1 MRGMRRRTFVKTAI
15 GTGLATRAWAFQGAK
30 SYDVIVIGAGAIGC
44 TTAYYLR
51 EEGLSVCL
59 LDKGPAGREASW
71 ASAGMIQPIGSSKSE
86 AWPTRAALLSRK
98 LYDDLEPRLF
108 EETGKRIGYGGA
120 GGLVVTFDEAEVAQ
134 LQATVQSQA
143 GDDFPAQLLNRE
155 DARTREPGLPDQV
168 VATVLLP
175 AHRFLDP
182 RTFTAVMAEAARKKG
197 VIVREGTPATGL
209 IWSGKKVVGVL
220 SGSEKIAGGLVINAA
235 GAWAGRVDEQLPIR
249 IRPVHGQIL
258 SLQGPKGG
266 LRHNIQKRGAGGY
279 FTPRADGRMLVG
291 ATNEDFGYEKKVTP
305 SGLRTLSGLVH
316 DVMPHLAAHPVL
328 DSWSGLRPGSPDG
341 LPVIGP
347 DPRAEAGYFWAAGHG
362 ASGMMQNPATAKVV
376 TDFVMKRAPRIP
388 VESVR
393 PARLVE

>member
-1 MRGMRRRTFVKTAI
+1 MRRRTFLTVI
-15 GTGLATRAWAFQGAK
+15 GTGLAAPAWAFQGAK
-30 SYDVIVIGAGAIGC
+30 SYDAIVIGAGAIGC

-71 ASAGMIQPIGSSKSE
+71 ASAGMIQPSGSSKSE
-86 AWPTRAALLSRK
+86 SWPARATLLSRK
-98 LYDDLEPRLF
+98 LYDELEPRLF
-108 EETGKRIGYGGA
+108 EETGKRIGYGGD
-120 GGLVVTFDEAEVAQ
+120 GGLVVAFEEADVAQ
-134 LQATVQSQA
+134 LETIVRERA

-168 VATVLLP
+168 AAAALLP

-182 RTFTAVMAEAARKKG
+182 RTFTAVIAEAARKKG
-197 VIVREGTPATGL
+197 VMVREDTPASGL
-209 IWSGKKVVGVL
+209 IWSGKKVVGVV
-220 SGSEKIAGGLVINAA
+220 SGAEKIAGGVVINAS
-235 GAWAGRVDEQLPIR
+235 GAWAGRVDEQLPMR

-266 LRHNIQKRGAGGY
+266 LRHNIQKRGTGGY
-279 FTPRADGRMLVG
+279 ITPRTDGRVLVG
-291 ATNEDFGYEKKVTP
+291 ATNDDFGYEKKVTP
-305 SGLRTLSGLVH
+305 EGLRRLSGLVH
-316 DVMPHLAAHPVL
+316 DVMPHLAQHRVL

-341 LPVIGP
+341 LPAVGP
-347 DPRAEAGYFWAAGHG
+347 DPRAEAGYLWAAGHG
-362 ASGMMQNPATAKVV
+362 GNGMMQNPATAKVV
-376 TDFVMKRAPRIP
+376 TDLVMNRAPRIP

>member
-1 MRGMRRRTFVKTAI
+1 
-15 GTGLATRAWAFQGAK
+15 
-30 SYDVIVIGAGAIGC
+30 
-44 TTAYYLR
+44 
-51 EEGLSVCL
+51 
-59 LDKGPAGREASW
+59 
-71 ASAGMIQPIGSSKSE
+71 
-86 AWPTRAALLSRK
+86 LLSRK

-108 EETGKRIGYGGA
+108 EETGKRIGYGGD
-120 GGLVVTFDEAEVAQ
+120 GGLVVVFEDADVAQ
-134 LQATVQSQA
+134 LETMVRSQA
-143 GDDFPAQLLNRE
+143 GDDFPTQLLNRD

-168 VATVLLP
+168 VAAALRP

-182 RTFTAVMAEAARKKG
+182 RTFTAVIAEAARKKG
-197 VIVREGTPATGL
+197 VIVREETPASGL

-220 SGSEKIAGGLVINAA
+220 SGAEKITGGIVINAA
-235 GAWAGRVDEQLPIR
+235 GAWSGTVDEQLPMR

-279 FTPRADGRMLVG
+279 ITPRVDGRVLVG
-291 ATNEDFGYEKKVTP
+291 ATNEDFGYEKKLTP
-305 SGLRTLSGLVH
+305 SGLRMLSGLVH
-316 DVMPHLAAHPVL
+316 DVMPHLAAHRVL
-328 DSWSGLRPGSPDG
+328 DIWSGLRPGSPDG

-362 ASGMMQNPATAKVV
+362 GNGMMQNPATAKVV
-376 TDFVMKRAPRIP
+376 TDFVMNRAPRIP

>member
-1 MRGMRRRTFVKTAI
+1 MRRRTFLKTAI
-15 GTGLATRAWAFQGAK
+15 WTGLAVPAWAYQGAK

-59 LDKGPAGREASW
+59 LDKGRAGQEASW

-86 AWPTRAALLSRK
+86 SWPSRAALLSRK

-120 GGLVVTFDEAEVAQ
+120 GGLVVAFDEAEASQ
-134 LQATVQSQA
+134 LEALVRSQA
-143 GDDFPAQLLNRE
+143 GNDFPSQLLNRE
-155 DARTREPGLPDQV
+155 DARTREPGLPDTAMAAALQ
-168 VATVLLP
+168 P

-182 RTFTAVMAEAARKKG
+182 RTFTAVIAEAARKKG
-197 VIVREGTPATGL
+197 VTVREGTPVSGL

-220 SGSEKIAGGLVINAA
+220 SGAEKIAGGIVINAA
-235 GAWAGRVDEQLPIR
+235 GAWAGMMDQQLPMR

-258 SLQGPKGG
+258 SLEGPIGG
-266 LRHNIQKRGAGGY
+266 LRHNIQKWGAAGY
-279 FTPRADGRMLVG
+279 ITPRVDGRVLVG
-291 ATNEDFGYEKKVTP
+291 ATNDNFGYEKKVTP
-305 SGLRTLSGLVH
+305 EGLRRLSGLVH
-316 DVMPHLAAHPVL
+316 DVMPHLAEHRVL

-341 LPVIGP
+341 LPAIGP
-347 DPRAEAGYFWAAGHG
+347 DPRAEAGYLWAAGHG
-362 ASGMMQNPATAKVV
+362 GNGMMQNPATAKVV
-376 TDFVMKRAPRIP
+376 SDLVMNRAPRIP
-388 VESVR
+388 AESVR

>member
-1 MRGMRRRTFVKTAI
+1 MRRRTFLTAI
-15 GTGLATRAWAFQGAK
+15 GTGLAAPAWAFQGAK
-30 SYDVIVIGAGAIGC
+30 SYDAIVIGAGAIGC

-71 ASAGMIQPIGSSKSE
+71 ASAGMIQPSGSSKSE
-86 AWPTRAALLSRK
+86 SWPARATLLSRK
-98 LYDDLEPRLF
+98 LYDELEPRLF
-108 EETGKRIGYGGA
+108 EETGKRIGYGGD
-120 GGLVVTFDEAEVAQ
+120 GGLVVAFEEADVAQ
-134 LQATVQSQA
+134 LETIVRSQA

-168 VATVLLP
+168 AAAALLP

-182 RTFTAVMAEAARKKG
+182 RTFTAVIAEAARKKG
-197 VIVREGTPATGL
+197 VMVREETPASGL

-220 SGSEKIAGGLVINAA
+220 SGAEKIAGGIVINAS
-235 GAWAGRVDEQLPIR
+235 GAWAGTVDERLPMR

-279 FTPRADGRMLVG
+279 ITPRTDGRVLVG

-305 SGLRTLSGLVH
+305 EGLRRLSGLVH
-316 DVMPHLAAHPVL
+316 DVMPHLAEHRVL

-341 LPVIGP
+341 LPAVGP
-347 DPRAEAGYFWAAGHG
+347 DPRAEAGYLWAAGHG
-362 ASGMMQNPATAKVV
+362 GNGMMQNPATAKVV
-376 TDFVMKRAPRIP
+376 TDLVMNRAPRIP

>member
-1 MRGMRRRTFVKTAI
+1 MRRRTFLTAI
-15 GTGLATRAWAFQGAK
+15 GTGLAAPAWAYQGAK
-30 SYDVIVIGAGAIGC
+30 SYDAIVIGAGAIGC

-59 LDKGPAGREASW
+59 LDKGPAGHEASW
-71 ASAGMIQPIGSSKSE
+71 ASAGMIQPVGSSRSE
-86 AWPTRAALLSRK
+86 AWPSRAALLSRK
-98 LYDDLEPRLF
+98 LYDALEPKLF

-120 GGLVVTFDEAEVAQ
+120 GGLVVAFDEAEASQ
-134 LQATVQSQA
+134 LEALVHSQA

-155 DARTREPGLPDQV
+155 DARTREPGLPDT
-168 VATVLLP
+168 AMAAALLP
-175 AHRFLDP
+175 AHRYLDP
-182 RTFTAVMAEAARKKG
+182 RTFTAVIADAARKKG
-197 VIVREGTPATGL
+197 VIVREGTPVSGL

-220 SGSEKIAGGLVINAA
+220 SGAEKIAGGIVINAA
-235 GAWAGRVDEQLPIR
+235 GAWAGMIDEQLPMR

-279 FTPRADGRMLVG
+279 ITPRADGRVLVG
-291 ATNEDFGYEKKVTP
+291 ATNENFGYEKKVTP
-305 SGLRTLSGLVH
+305 EGLRRLSGLVR
-316 DVMPHLAAHPVL
+316 DVMPHLAEHRVL

-341 LPVIGP
+341 LPAVGP
-347 DPRAEAGYFWAAGHG
+347 DPRAEAGYLWAAGHG
-362 ASGMMQNPATAKVV
+362 GNGMMQNPATAKVV
-376 TDFVMKRAPRIP
+376 TDLVMNRAPRIP

>member
-1 MRGMRRRTFVKTAI
+1 MRRRTFVKTAI
-15 GTGLATRAWAFQGAK
+15 GPVLAAPAWATQGAK
-30 SYDVIVIGAGAIGC
+30 SYDVIVVGAGAIGC

-51 EEGLSVCL
+51 DEGLSVCL

-86 AWPTRAALLSRK
+86 SWPARATLLSRT

-120 GGLVVTFDEAEVAQ
+120 GGLVVVFDDAEVAQ
-134 LQATVQSQA
+134 LEALVRSQA
-143 GDDFPAQLLNRE
+143 ADDFPAQLLNRE
-155 DARTREPGLPDQV
+155 DARTREPGLPDTA
-168 VATVLLP
+168 VAAALLP

-182 RTFTAVMAEAARKKG
+182 RTFTAVIAEAARKKG
-197 VIVREGTPATGL
+197 VVVREDTPASGL
-209 IWSGKKVVGVL
+209 IWSAKKVVGVRC
-220 SGSEKIAGGLVINAA
+220 GTEKIAGGLVINAS
-235 GAWAGRVDEQLPIR
+235 GAWAGRLDPQLPMR

-258 SLQGPKGG
+258 SLQGPKAG
-266 LRHNIQKRGAGGY
+266 LRHNIQKRGSGGY
-279 FTPRADGRMLVG
+279 ITPRADGRVLVG

-305 SGLRTLSGLVH
+305 EGLRRLSGLVH
-316 DVMPHLAAHPVL
+316 DVMPHLAEHRVL

-341 LPVIGP
+341 LPAIGP
-347 DPRAEAGYFWAAGHG
+347 DPRADAGYLWAAGHG
-362 ASGMMQNPATAKVV
+362 GNGMMQNPATAKVV
-376 TDFVMKRAPRIP
+376 TDLVMNRAPRIP